1 MFTIC
6 YNLDKI
12 LNMKLLRRFLGY
24 FVLGFIAL
32 SMLTP
37 FFMMLHLSF
46 SGNSNFFEE
55 GIKTFT
61 IDNYRH
67 VFSSLPITRYFLNS
81 LFVAVITTIGQVLFS
96 SMAGYAFARL
106 KFKGSD
112 ILFFIILVTMMIPP
126 QVNIIPL
133 FFLMRELHLIDT
145 YSALIIPGFFGG
157 FGVFMFRQFFLGFP
171 KELEEASRVDGCT
184 PFEIFYKIALP
195 LALPTVVTL
204 AIFTFISAW
213 NSFMWPLIVTNSESM
228 RTMPLALAVFKGSF
242 REIINWG
249 DLLSCSVIC
258 TLPTIL
264 IFILGKRY
272 FINDMLAGGVKE

>member
-1 MFTIC
+1 
-6 YNLDKI
+6 
-12 LNMKLLRRFLGY
+12 MKVLKTFFGY
-24 FVLGFIAL
+24 FVLAFIAI

-37 FFMMLHLSF
+37 FLMMLYLSF
-46 SGNSNFFEE
+46 SSNSDFF
-55 GIKTFT
+55 GSSARTFT
-61 IDNYRH
+61 FENYRH
-67 VFSSLPITRYFLNS
+67 VFSSLPVTRYFLNS

-112 ILFFIILVTMMIPP
+112 ILFFTILVTMMIPP

-204 AIFTFISAW
+204 AIFTFISTW

-228 RTMPLALAVFKGSF
+228 RTLPLALAVFKGSF

-249 DLLSCSVIC
+249 DLLACAVIC

-264 IFILGKRY
+264 IFIAGKKY